1 MTNKTVLGL
10 LKISRVDEYF
20 WVVIITT
27 VLGAIAASG
36 HFSFNFILA
45 LLANWLVAGFAFSV
59 NDVEDADDD
68 AMDSNKINRNPV
80 SCKLISKKTCYLF
93 CLTTAVLAIAVLAFI
108 NLPSLTAGI
117 LTLILGFLY
126 SFKRVRLKS
135 VPVLDLLTHS
145 LMLAGMQVLLVYL
158 AFSATSVNKVI
169 LPFVA
174 VTLISMYGA
183 LHNQLRDEVV
193 DGKTKINNTAKLI
206 GVRKTKL
213 LMSFLF
219 TVATATGLLWA
230 FFYVK
235 PNIAIIPLFLVFL
248 TLLSAKSLRSCFKAK
263 TAVDCQIYLHRPVEV
278 AASLTLFIYFL
289 LTSV

>member
-27 VLGAIAASG
+27 VLGVIAASG
-36 HFSFNFILA
+36 HFGLNFILA
-45 LLANWLVAGFAFSV
+45 LLANWLVAGFAFIV

-68 AMDSNKINRNPV
+68 AMDSSKINRNPV
-80 SCKLISKKTCYLF
+80 SCKLISKKTGYLF
-93 CLTTAVLAIAVLAFI
+93 CLTTAVLAIAILAFI
-108 NLPSLTAGI
+108 NLPSLTTGI

-158 AFSATSVNKVI
+158 AFSATSVNKVV

>member
-27 VLGAIAASG
+27 VLGVIAASG

-80 SCKLISKKTCYLF
+80 SCKLISKKTGYLF

-158 AFSATSVNKVI
+158 AFSATSVNKVV

-248 TLLSAKSLRSCFKAK
+248 TLLSAKSLQSCSKAK
-263 TAVDCQIYLHRPVEV
+263 TVVDYQIYLHRPVEV